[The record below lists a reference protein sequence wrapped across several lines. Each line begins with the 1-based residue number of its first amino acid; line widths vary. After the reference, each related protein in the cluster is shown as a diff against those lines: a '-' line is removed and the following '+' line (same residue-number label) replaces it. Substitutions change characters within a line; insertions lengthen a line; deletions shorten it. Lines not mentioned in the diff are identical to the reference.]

1 MSGIR
6 CRIHRVE
13 GVRVFGYWVLDFGFW
28 ILGLRLR
35 VYIRIS
41 SLVFSV

>member
-1 MSGIR
+1 VSGIR

-28 ILGLRLR
+28 VLRLR

-41 SLVFSV
+41 RV